1 MGTNAVLFLH
11 FVEERDAEKSTFL
24 SSLHMSYCFASCHAA
39 YQELYRRVHI
49 VFQRSTEFCTT
60 FAENNSLSSLMVT
73 NEHIFSIIVLTSWSL
88 LRQCLEKFSTPAGVE
103 GKMSNKNVVGFIT
116 LFSCLSLLSVIW
128 DYQML
133 DYSIFRG
140 CCEEKA
146 SREKGYMKINY
157 HQ

>member
-1 MGTNAVLFLH
+1 MQRNQSYQAYTSYY
-11 FVEERDAEKSTFL
+11 FV
-24 SSLHMSYCFASCHAA
+24 SCHTA
-39 YQELYRRVHI
+39 YQELYRRVRI

-60 FAENNSLSSLMVT
+60 FAENNSLISLMFT
-73 NEHIFSIIVLTSWSL
+73 NKHIFSIIVLSSWSL
-88 LRQCLEKFSTPAGVE
+88 FKQYLAKFSTPARVE
-103 GKMSNKNVVGFIT
+103 GKVSNKNIVGFIT

-133 DYSIFRG
+133 DYSIFHG

-146 SREKGYMKINY
+146 GREKGYIKIHY